1 MAPRPPS
8 PSPFSHCITS
18 FWYLSNI
25 FRYSAKSYLIFAS
38 IFASRWN
45 TLTSNHHIF
54 TSPTIR
60 LRYQSFGL
68 HPNDE
73 YWIGTPLRQ
82 NLVYISLNLQGSG
95 VWVPPPPWHMIMS
108 LKLFYSCE
116 CMRNILGLEWLKYT
130 TNITI
135 HFYSELKIK
144 WDIYCQLRGMCL
156 FFDI

>member
-1 MAPRPPS
+1 MNNSNKNSINNSKMAK
-8 PSPFSHCITS
+8 
-18 FWYLSNI
+18 YN
-25 FRYSAKSYLIFAS
+25 S
-38 IFASRWN
+38 IFGQMLFDICFDIRFEGN

-54 TSPTIR
+54 ASPTIR

-73 YWIGTPLRQ
+73 SRIGTPLRQ

-108 LKLFYSCE
+108 LKLFYSCG

-144 WDIYCQLRGMCL
+144 WDMYCQLRGMCL